1 MPSSIP
7 TSLAAFPDES
17 DTPVNKTET
26 TLENK
31 ISNIDKTK
39 EHIENPSELVESS
52 KAAISN
58 KLCTNF
64 QSSLK
69 ELRGL
74 LDTTMCETITPT
86 DDLGI
91 VLENNLSVIDTEEE
105 HDEHPPELI
114 RIPKLL
120 SLRK

>member
-17 DTPVNKTET
+17 DTPVNKPET

-31 ISNIDKTK
+31 ISHIDKTK
-39 EHIENPSELVESS
+39 EHIENPSELVENS

-69 ELRGL
+69 ELPGL

-120 SLRK
+120 SPRK